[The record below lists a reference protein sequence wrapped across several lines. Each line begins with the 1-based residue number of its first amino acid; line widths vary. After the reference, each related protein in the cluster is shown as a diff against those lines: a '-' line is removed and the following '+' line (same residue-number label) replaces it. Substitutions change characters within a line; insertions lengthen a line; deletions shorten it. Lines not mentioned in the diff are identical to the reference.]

1 MPQPDRDRKGWTRQN
16 AQVIELPSSRY
27 QLLLARRAYV
37 PLQQIGNGTMPFR
50 VPGWGDRMED
60 YLHDRIE
67 QLAEQARGRGI
78 NWQERMGPLPQD
90 DPRVVLAA
98 LATLLELDVLDV
110 LDERR
115 TLEEA
120 EERARSMAGSA
131 AALER
136 QAQAGQPEP
145 TTEV

>member
-1 MPQPDRDRKGWTRQN
+1 LHCYLLLDRKALCFR
-16 AQVIELPSSRY
+16 SR
-27 QLLLARRAYV
+27 
-37 PLQQIGNGTMPFR
+37 QIGTASR
-50 VPGWGDRMED
+50 RSAWPGWGDRIEE
-60 YLHDRIE
+60 YVRDRIE
-67 QLAEQARGRGI
+67 RLTEQARARGV
-78 NWQERMGPLPQD
+78 NWQERMGALPQD

-120 EERARSMAGSA
+120 EERAKSMAESA

-136 QAQAGQPEP
+136 QAQAGQPKP
-145 TTEV
+145 PTEV

>member
-1 MPQPDRDRKGWTRQN
+1 
-16 AQVIELPSSRY
+16 
-27 QLLLARRAYV
+27 
-37 PLQQIGNGTMPFR
+37 
-50 VPGWGDRMED
+50 MED

>member
-1 MPQPDRDRKGWTRQN
+1 
-16 AQVIELPSSRY
+16 
-27 QLLLARRAYV
+27 
-37 PLQQIGNGTMPFR
+37 
-50 VPGWGDRMED
+50 MEE
-60 YLHDRIE
+60 YIQDRIE
-67 QLAEQARGRGI
+67 RLTEQARAKGV
-78 NWQERMGPLPQD
+78 NWQERMGALPQD

-120 EERARSMAGSA
+120 EERAKSMAESA

-136 QAQAGQPEP
+136 QAQAGQPKP
-145 TTEV
+145 PTEV